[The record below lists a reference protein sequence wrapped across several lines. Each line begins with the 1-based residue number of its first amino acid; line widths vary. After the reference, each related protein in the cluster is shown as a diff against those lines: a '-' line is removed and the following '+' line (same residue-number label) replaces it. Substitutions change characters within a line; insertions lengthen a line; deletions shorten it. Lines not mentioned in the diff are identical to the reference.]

1 MILNLIV
8 YGIQANHVCVPI
20 PAQELEEEQ
29 VLVARLLHQLSNDD
43 PQKHFALLKA
53 ARAHLERG
61 GPTRIAHTY
70 PALIFC
76 GLQIVRRLS
85 QAKAAAAAG
94 TADPAAADADA
105 AASEEGKGDGEEKA
119 AAEGAEASL
128 VAAAGEG
135 GEGDVDAEQVLQL
148 LLEVALVLA
157 DVPAPLQAL
166 RVLLACAHV
175 TSEEAGLE
183 MLAYEFFEQVSG
195 DLGFTVGA

>member
-1 MILNLIV
+1 
-8 YGIQANHVCVPI
+8 
-20 PAQELEEEQ
+20 
-29 VLVARLLHQLSNDD
+29 LSNED

-76 GLQIVRRLS
+76 GLQIVRQLGR
-85 QAKAAAAAG
+85 AKSAAAAEASEGEAAAAA
-94 TADPAAADADA
+94 ADKDSAKEAEGGEKKAEAAADGTEA
-105 AASEEGKGDGEEKA
+105 AA
-119 AAEGAEASL
+119 
-128 VAAAGEG
+128 VAAAGAAGEGGGG
-135 GEGDVDAEQVLQL
+135 GEGDVDAEQVLQW

-183 MLAYEFFEQVSG
+183 MLAYEFFEQVRGGGGVQQRGGWGKLVCFFAFGCSSDG
-195 DLGFTVGA
+195 GWGCQ